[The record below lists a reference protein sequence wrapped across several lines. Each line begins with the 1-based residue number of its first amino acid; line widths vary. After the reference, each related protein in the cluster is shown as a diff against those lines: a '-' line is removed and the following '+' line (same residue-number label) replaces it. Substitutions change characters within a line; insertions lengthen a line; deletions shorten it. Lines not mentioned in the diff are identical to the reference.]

1 MKFYSESKEDVLKEL
16 SVNRD
21 RGLSSDDVKSRR
33 DKYGL
38 NEFTPMEEGSFWDD
52 LKDALSEPMIVIL
65 IIAAI
70 ISAVI
75 GEFHDA
81 IGIVCAIAIGIAIG
95 MITEGRSKKAAEA
108 LSKLTENIEVKV
120 NAPQLLEEALKKKRK
135 KCVIGTGA
143 MSDPYIQLEEKLQN
157 TRKCL
162 EIIEKYG
169 FGLAIQTK
177 SSRILRDLDLLK
189 SINNK
194 SKCIVQMTLTTYDE
208 ELCKIIEPNVST
220 TKERFEVL
228 KVMRD
233 NDIPTVV
240 WLTPILPYINDTEEN
255 IRGILNYCVEAKVKG
270 IIVFGIGLTLR
281 DGNRE
286 YYYKNLDK
294 NFKGLREKYISKY
307 GNSYEVVS
315 ENHEILMKIIK
326 ETCEKNNIICGVEEV
341 FKYMKTFEEKN
352 NEIQVSFDI

>member
-1 MKFYSESKEDVLKEL
+1 
-16 SVNRD
+16 
-21 RGLSSDDVKSRR
+21 
-33 DKYGL
+33 
-38 NEFTPMEEGSFWDD
+38 
-52 LKDALSEPMIVIL
+52 
-65 IIAAI
+65 
-70 ISAVI
+70 
-75 GEFHDA
+75 
-81 IGIVCAIAIGIAIG
+81 
-95 MITEGRSKKAAEA
+95 
-108 LSKLTENIEVKV
+108 
-120 NAPQLLEEALKKKRK
+120 
-135 KCVIGTGA
+135 

-240 WLTPILPYINDTEEN
+240 CLTPILPYINDTEEN

-341 FKYMKTFEEKN
+341 FKYMKAFEEKN

>member
-1 MKFYSESKEDVLKEL
+1 MHEVISK
-16 SVNRD
+16 
-21 RGLSSDDVKSRR
+21 GILSSNNGMNIYRGCTHGCIYCDARSLC
-33 DKYGL
+33 YGM
-38 NEFTPMEEGSFWDD
+38 NHVF
-52 LKDALSEPMIVIL
+52 
-65 IIAAI
+65 
-70 ISAVI
+70 
-75 GEFHDA
+75 
-81 IGIVCAIAIGIAIG
+81 
-95 MITEGRSKKAAEA
+95 
-108 LSKLTENIEVKV
+108 ENIEVKV

-281 DGNRE
+281 
-286 YYYKNLDK
+286 
-294 NFKGLREKYISKY
+294 EKYISKY